1 MVDYA
6 NVPPT
11 IATCLSARMA
21 TLHELD
27 TVYGSLDL
35 WDMLEVHAVDSH
47 NRGVASQHQEG
58 AV

>member
-6 NVPPT
+6 NMPQTGAAGV
-11 IATCLSARMA
+11 SARLA

-27 TVYGSLDL
+27 TVYGSRDL

-58 AV
+58 AM